1 MYKGSLLPGIQKV
14 KYASQVRR
22 TWSCY
27 VAYTKLRYRHRNTRV
42 GVPQLTSCSTQKNGI
57 DTTTSII
64 FLINSQNILHT
75 GTQNVVDACV
85 QNVVSSL
92 VYTSTEDV
100 VMGQDFFTNGDESL
114 PYPTEFMYDD
124 YTRTK
129 CEAEKMVLEA
139 DQTVLENGTEQ
150 DLFSALLTWEGG
162 GIISRLRKHYYFEVI
177 VHRHDD
183 CITSILYEHK
193 MTLVCLK
200 TS

>member
-1 MYKGSLLPGIQKV
+1 
-14 KYASQVRR
+14 
-22 TWSCY
+22 
-27 VAYTKLRYRHRNTRV
+27 
-42 GVPQLTSCSTQKNGI
+42 
-57 DTTTSII
+57 
-64 FLINSQNILHT
+64 
-75 GTQNVVDACV
+75 
-85 QNVVSSL
+85 
-92 VYTSTEDV
+92 
-100 VMGQDFFTNGDESL
+100 MGQDFFTNSDESL
-114 PYPTEFMYDD
+114 PHPTEFMYGD
-124 YTRTK
+124 YARTK

-200 TS
+200 TSPETLTPVESMEGFLVKFCPKNPLYSLPIELVMHIIFC